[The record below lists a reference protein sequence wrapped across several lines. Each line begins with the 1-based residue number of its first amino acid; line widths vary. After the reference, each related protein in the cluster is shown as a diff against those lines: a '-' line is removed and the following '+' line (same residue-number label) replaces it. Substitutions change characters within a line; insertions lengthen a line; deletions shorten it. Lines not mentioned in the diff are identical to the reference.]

1 VRWSSENTVDG
12 PRTSLSAVDERMP
25 GTLRVSRVLPE
36 LFSSGVVLPD
46 SVVDP
51 PTLSACIARGGG
63 DEETRTPDPLLAKE
77 MLCRLSYVP
86 APAGRTFRTDR
97 TMVGVSGLEPETSA
111 LSGQCSNQLS

>member
-1 VRWSSENTVDG
+1 MGSENTVDG

-51 PTLSACIARGGG
+51 PTRFRLHRLRWWRRG
-63 DEETRTPDPLLAKE
+63 D
-77 MLCRLSYVP
+77 
-86 APAGRTFRTDR
+86 
-97 TMVGVSGLEPETSA
+97 
-111 LSGQCSNQLS
+111 SNS

>member
-1 VRWSSENTVDG
+1 VRWRSENTVDG

-51 PTLSACIARGGG
+51 PTLSPASL
-63 DEETRTPDPLLAKE
+63 EVVETRRLELLT
-77 MLCRLSYVP
+77 LSLQ
-86 APAGRTFRTDR
+86 RRC
-97 TMVGVSGLEPETSA
+97 SA
-111 LSGQCSNQLS
+111 N